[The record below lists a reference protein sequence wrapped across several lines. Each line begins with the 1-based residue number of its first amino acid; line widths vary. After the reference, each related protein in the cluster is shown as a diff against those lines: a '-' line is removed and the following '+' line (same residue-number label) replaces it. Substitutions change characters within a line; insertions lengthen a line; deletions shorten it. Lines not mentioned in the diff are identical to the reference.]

1 MKIVYFFLV
10 LILFLSCKNKPLK
23 EESSTAAYKLELIA
37 TDKAFSEMSSAS
49 GMKKAYIEYIDSNGV
64 LLRPE
69 NMPIIGA
76 NAIDYLI
83 QQDDTGYQL
92 TWEPRHV
99 EVANSG
105 EMGFTYGIYA
115 MRPKE
120 KDTVIYGT
128 YTSIWRKQKDGKWKL
143 ALDSRNLGIGEP

>member
-1 MKIVYFFLV
+1 MKIVYFLLV
-10 LILFLSCKNKPLK
+10 LILFLSCKNKTLK

-105 EMGFTYGIYA
+105 DMGFTYGIYA

-120 KDTVIYGT
+120 NDTIIYGT
-128 YTSIWRKQKDGKWKL
+128 YTSIWCKQKDGKWKL